1 MTRRVFKVINMPD
14 RVVNLVNNSGMRS
27 KMENRKN
34 KLEFLNLHG
43 KKFDWDNKDLDEN
56 ENVK

>member
-34 KLEFLNLHG
+34 KLEFLNRHG